1 MKMSSVAGNSNTAI
15 HVHVNVR
22 SYFSDYFILSECD
35 FDLLLEGEYLR
46 IISVLSLKL
55 FLHVTTNN

>member
-1 MKMSSVAGNSNTAI
+1 MSSVAGNSNTAI

-22 SYFSDYFILSECD
+22 SYFNDHFILSECD

-46 IISVLSLKL
+46 IISV
-55 FLHVTTNN
+55 

>member
-1 MKMSSVAGNSNTAI
+1 MTVNSNTAI

-22 SYFSDYFILSECD
+22 SYFNDYFILSECD

-46 IISVLSLKL
+46 IISV
-55 FLHVTTNN
+55 